1 MKKLHQRSKKRKNW
15 SKSRRNR
22 LTAVLKTILM
32 RFRKKI
38 MKIIKIKTIQSLFRH
53 DEVWSDLMSELEVM
67 KLTMKVR
74 TEKKMVKL
82 IV

>member
-22 LTAVLKTILM
+22 LRAVLKTILM

-53 DEVWSDLMSELEVM
+53 VEVLSDLMSELEVM
-67 KLTMKVR
+67 KLTMKGM

>member
-1 MKKLHQRSKKRKNW
+1 M
-15 SKSRRNR
+15 
-22 LTAVLKTILM
+22 TVVMKTILM

-38 MKIIKIKTIQSLFRH
+38 MKIIKIKTIQSSFRH
-53 DEVWSDLMSELEVM
+53 DEVWSDLMSEFEAM
-67 KLTMKVR
+67 KLTMKVK

>member
-1 MKKLHQRSKKRKNW
+1 MKKLHQRSKKRKNR
-15 SKSRRNR
+15 SKSKMSKV
-22 LTAVLKTILM
+22 TVVMKTILM

-53 DEVWSDLMSELEVM
+53 DEVWSDLMSELEAM
-67 KLTMKVR
+67 KLTMKVK
-74 TEKKMVKL
+74 TKKKMVKL

>member
-1 MKKLHQRSKKRKNW
+1 MKKLHQRSKKRKNR
-15 SKSRRNR
+15 SKSKMSRV
-22 LTAVLKTILM
+22 TVVMKTILM

-53 DEVWSDLMSELEVM
+53 DEVWSDLMSELEAM
-67 KLTMKVR
+67 KLTMKVK
-74 TEKKMVKL
+74 TKKKMVKL

>member
-1 MKKLHQRSKKRKNW
+1 MKKLHQRSKKRKNR
-15 SKSRRNR
+15 SKSKMSRV
-22 LTAVLKTILM
+22 TVVMKTILM

-53 DEVWSDLMSELEVM
+53 DEVWSDLMSELEAM
-67 KLTMKVR
+67 KLTMKVK

>member
-1 MKKLHQRSKKRKNW
+1 M
-15 SKSRRNR
+15 SRV
-22 LTAVLKTILM
+22 TVVMKTILM

-53 DEVWSDLMSELEVM
+53 DEVWSDLMSELEAM
-67 KLTMKVR
+67 KLTMKVK

>member
-1 MKKLHQRSKKRKNW
+1 MKKLHQRSKKRKNR
-15 SKSRRNR
+15 SKSKRSWV
-22 LTAVLKTILM
+22 TVVMKTILM

-38 MKIIKIKTIQSLFRH
+38 MKIIKIKTIQSSFRH
-53 DEVWSDLMSELEVM
+53 DEVWSDLMSEFEAM
-67 KLTMKVR
+67 KLTMKVK